1 MSFSEEPDKILNN
14 WSMNI
19 IIPMAGLGKRMRPHT
34 LTTAK
39 PLLPI
44 AGKPMVHRLV
54 EDIAKVCPE
63 KINYIGFIVNPAFGK
78 PVEDDL
84 KAVAKA
90 VGAEGKIY
98 YQEQALGISHALLF
112 AKELFRGKVIVA
124 FADTLF
130 KADFKLDTTRDG
142 TIWVQKVDNPSQF
155 GVVKLN
161 AGGEITELIEKPSTF
176 VSDLAIIGIYF
187 FKNGEALR
195 NEMQYLLDHDIK
207 EKGEYQFTTALEN
220 MKKKGAKF
228 VPGQVQEWLDCG
240 NKDNTVQT
248 NQRYL
253 EFIKDQNLVSPK
265 AKIINSVILP
275 PVFIDQHVVIEN
287 SVIGPHVS
295 IGESTKIGNSRV
307 TNSIIQKNCIVNKA
321 ILNNSLL
328 GNFVNFEGK
337 SEDLS
342 LGDYSTI

>member
-1 MSFSEEPDKILNN
+1 
-14 WSMNI
+14 MNI
-19 IIPMAGLGKRMRPHT
+19 IIPMAGLGKRLRPHT

-44 AGKPMVHRLV
+44 AGKPIVHRLV
-54 EDIAKVCPE
+54 EDIARVCPE
-63 KINYIGFIVNPAFGK
+63 KINYIGFIVHPSFGK
-78 PVEDDL
+78 QVEEDL

-98 YQEQALGISHALLF
+98 YQEQAMGISHALLF
-112 AKELFRGKVIVA
+112 AKELFEGKVIVA

-130 KADFKLDTTRDG
+130 RADFKLDTNKDG
-142 TIWVQKVDNPSQF
+142 TIWVQQVENPAQF

-161 AGGEITELIEKPSTF
+161 EQGEITELIEKPTTF

-187 FKNGEALR
+187 FKHGEKLR
-195 NEMQYLLDHDIK
+195 TEMQYLLDNDIK

-240 NKDNTVQT
+240 NKDNMVQT

-253 EFIKDQNLVSPK
+253 EFIKDQKLVSDK
-265 AKIINSVILP
+265 ATLKNTIVIQ
-275 PVFIDQHVVIEN
+275 PVFIADCVIIEN

-295 IGESTKIGNSRV
+295 IGAETKISDSRIS
-307 TNSIIQKNCIVNKA
+307 NSIVQKNCMLSGVVMK
-321 ILNNSLL
+321 NSLL
-328 GNFVNFEGK
+328 GNFVSFNGAAA
-337 SEDLS
+337 DVDA
-342 LGDYSTI
+342 GDYTRI